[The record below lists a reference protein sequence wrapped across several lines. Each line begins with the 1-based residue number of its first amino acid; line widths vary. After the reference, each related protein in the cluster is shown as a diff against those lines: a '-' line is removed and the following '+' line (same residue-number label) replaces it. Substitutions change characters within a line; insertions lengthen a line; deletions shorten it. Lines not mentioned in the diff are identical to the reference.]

1 MNHTNIYIILLCV
14 FTFTASNIFSQNI
27 KTEILKQKNI
37 NKMGVKTGNY
47 SGITH
52 IKDNIYAV
60 VSDKEKTDGF
70 YIFEI
75 NIDDNS
81 GSIESVVRNDSI
93 FGNSKPQ
100 TTTNNGI
107 STRDCEGIAYIKSSN
122 TFFIA
127 GEGDQCI
134 KEYSYT
140 GEPTGK
146 ELEIPEIFSIKNIQP
161 NYGFEALTYDENRKL
176 LWTCTE
182 SALKKDTTSED
193 NAQGMVIRLQSFDE
207 TLRAKKQYAY
217 KTERPEKEKSSDLYA
232 FGIPEMTAMDNG
244 NIIVMEREF
253 YITKSKIGS
262 HVNIKLF
269 MVNPSECESI
279 NDSTDVRNLND
290 RQILKKTPLASF
302 KTRLN
307 LTARSI
313 ANYEGMCLGPKLIDG
328 RQTLLLIN
336 DSQAGYGNSVFK
348 LKDYIKVLLLET
360 AHD

>member
-1 MNHTNIYIILLCV
+1 MNRTISIILLCMY
-14 FTFTASNIFSQNI
+14 TFTASNMFSQNV

-52 IKDNIYAV
+52 INDNLYAI

-75 NIDDNS
+75 NIDRNN

-93 FGNSKPQ
+93 FGSINPQ
-100 TTTNNGI
+100 TTAVNGI

-127 GEGDQCI
+127 GEGDQRI

-140 GEPTGK
+140 GVPTGR
-146 ELEIPEIFSIKNIQP
+146 ELKVPEIFNIKNIQP
-161 NYGFEALTYDENRKL
+161 NYGFEALTYDKKRKL

-182 SALKKDTTSED
+182 SALKKDISAED
-193 NAQGMVIRLQSFDE
+193 NVQGMIIRMQSFDE
-207 TLRAKKQYAY
+207 TLQAQKQYAY
-217 KTERPEKEKSSDLYA
+217 RTERPEKNKTSNLYA
-232 FGIPEMTAMDNG
+232 FGVPEMVALDNG
-244 NIIVMEREF
+244 EIIVMEREF
-253 YITKSKIGS
+253 YVTKSRIGS

-269 MVNPSECESI
+269 LVNPSECESI
-279 NDSTDVRNLND
+279 NDSSDVRNLSD
-290 RQILKKTPLASF
+290 KQILKKTLLASF
-302 KTRLN
+302 KTKLN

-313 ANYEGMCLGPKLIDG
+313 ANYEGMCLGPKLKDG

-336 DSQAGYGNSVFK
+336 DSQAGFGNSLFK
-348 LKDYIKVLLLET
+348 LKDYIKVLIFET
-360 AHD
+360 IHD